1 VLTAEQAY
9 HWRGIPVDQCRNTLA
24 IQPNLPAEKDSV
36 NPSSQHLSWISGLT
50 QTLNGRSQI
59 ELSVSVNQRLI
70 GFCQTWKHRRT
81 SCPVMTGDQ
90 PGKLDMNREMTQP
103 APPTAASTLCRHTV
117 LAGLAGGLGQEPC
130 ERGSS
135 S

>member
-1 VLTAEQAY
+1 L
-9 HWRGIPVDQCRNTLA
+9 N
-24 IQPNLPAEKDSV
+24 S
-36 NPSSQHLSWISGLT
+36 SSQHLSWISGLI

-59 ELSVSVNQRLI
+59 ELSVPANQRVI
-70 GFCQTWKHRRT
+70 GFCQTWEHRSA

-90 PGKLDMNREMTQP
+90 PGKLNMHREMAQP
-103 APPTAASTLCRHTV
+103 APTTTASTLCRHTV
-117 LAGLAGGLGQEPC
+117 LTGLAGGLGQEPD